1 MNRINILSNPIL
13 RRFAILVLVAPVMLN
28 GAPPINQGYQLRFV
42 ENFSGNKLNTN
53 LWKYR
58 EDTRQLGTYIIN
70 SLDTHDAVS
79 VSNNEL
85 CIRGYSTNIGGTNW
99 NAGGGIISIPQ
110 FGYGYYEC
118 LSVPWMQQRGV
129 HSAFWQRGGVD
140 QAWEIDSCEIDSTG
154 YSGSRNLGV
163 LWYPQVPG
171 KGIVSSTYWKP
182 NDDGTFL
189 HEYEITPEGVYYW
202 QDGRVVQTV
211 SWPELGGTPQQVWM
225 TALNG
230 TSMGAGVTIAPP
242 SVTKFKYFK
251 YYAKDYPG
259 VNLLANG
266 SFEMTNKYSAYRPMC
281 WATNGVSPANCITV
295 TSGNASRQNNKLR
308 IGSASGR
315 YSATLKQT
323 LQYLNNGNY
332 QLTAMVK
339 SSGGQQSNIITVSG
353 YGDKPL
359 TVAIPPSGTW
369 TMVSIPN
376 ITLTN
381 VPLSSVNSPTPAGTN
396 QVTIAI
402 TSAGSAGQWTE
413 IDDVVFQ
420 IPTQPGQSPLREN
433 FVSVPDPAW
442 DQGVLSPF
450 SFQGISSLFSN
461 QVSGYLGGVSAGSVG
476 TGDAV
481 TVSFI
486 MNASQR
492 YSGLAV
498 SRLPATGTNVGWS
511 VQMLNSGGMKFL
523 AGTGSNSVVLSNSLI
538 PYQTNQPVFVSCTFN
553 KGNAAIWVNGTNAAT
568 ATNFPVSITDT
579 NTSCSLGYYSFKGT
593 LKNVRIDNRLLTPS
607 EIQAYAKGTIH

>member
-1 MNRINILSNPIL
+1 MNGAL
-13 RRFAILVLVAPVMLN
+13 RSLVLLSLLSPLMVNAT
-28 GAPPINQGYQLRFV
+28 PPANQGYQLRFV

-58 EDTRQLGTYIIN
+58 EDTRQLGTFIIN
-70 SLDTHDAVS
+70 ALNTRSAVS

-85 CIRGYSTNIGGTNW
+85 IIRGYATNIGGTNW
-99 NAGGGIISIPQ
+99 NAGGGIISVPQ

-163 LWYPQVPG
+163 LWEPQTSW
-171 KGIVSSTYWKP
+171 KGIASGTYWKP
-182 NDDGTFL
+182 NAAGTFL

-202 QDGRVVQTV
+202 QDGRIVQTV
-211 SWPELGGTPQQVWM
+211 SWPELGSSPQQVWM

-230 TSMGAGVTIAPP
+230 TSMGQGVTVAPP

-266 SFEMTNKYSAYRPMC
+266 SFEMTNKYSANRPMC
-281 WATNGVSPANCITV
+281 WATNAVSPANCVTV
-295 TSGNASRQNNKLR
+295 TSGNAFRQNNKVR
-308 IGSASGR
+308 IGTPSTS
-315 YSATLKQT
+315 YSATLRQT

-339 SSGGQQSNIITVSG
+339 SSGGQQSNCITVSG
-353 YGDKPL
+353 YGGPVL
-359 TVAIPPSGTW
+359 TVPIPASTNWRMIAIPK
-369 TMVSIPN
+369 IA
-376 ITLTN
+376 LTN
-381 VPLSSVNSPTPAGTN
+381 IPVSSVNATNAPGGTN

-402 TSAGSAGQWTE
+402 TSKGSAGQWTE

-420 IPTQPGQSPLREN
+420 IPPKPGQSSLRQD
-433 FVSVPDPAW
+433 FVSSPDPVW
-442 DQGVLSPF
+442 DQGVLRPF
-450 SFQGISSLFSN
+450 SFQGISSIFSN
-461 QVSGYLGGVSAGSVG
+461 QVSGYLGGCSAGKVG
-476 TGDAV
+476 VGDAV
-481 TVSFI
+481 SISFI
-486 MNASQR
+486 MNVSQR

-498 SRLPATGTNVGWS
+498 SRLPALGTNVGWS
-511 VQMLNSGGMKFL
+511 VQMLNTGAMKFL
-523 AGTGSNSVVLSNSLI
+523 AGSGTNSVALTNSMI
-538 PYQTNQPVFVSCTFN
+538 PYQTNQPVAVTCTFN
-553 KGNAAIWVNGTNAAT
+553 KGNAAIWVNGTNAAN
-568 ATNFPVSITDT
+568 ATNFPASMTDT
-579 NTSCSLGYYSFKGT
+579 NTSCSLGYYTFKGT
-593 LKNVRIDNRLLTPS
+593 LKNVRIDNRQLSPA
-607 EIQAYAKGTIH
+607 EIKSYAVGTIH